1 MQLVSDAAQNP
12 AVEFPAAHRLQEYVA
27 KANQW
32 IEQVGRL
39 LSSNDEGPG
48 AQQSERAQV
57 KLEEMAGLLAQAK
70 DLRLSTPLVSELS
83 AAFEALSGWQRQASE
98 ILQSNPTIEQI
109 EQVLEGSQ
117 ETPVVLSEKRQL
129 TELVEKVKT
138 AALLAFHLPHV

>member
-12 AVEFPAAHRLQEYVA
+12 AVEFPAAHKLHEYVA

-39 LSSNDEGPG
+39 LSSNEGPG

-129 TELVEKVKT
+129 TELVGKVKM
-138 AALLAFHLPHV
+138 AALLAFHLPRV

>member
-12 AVEFPAAHRLQEYVA
+12 AVEFPAAHKLHEYVA

-39 LSSNDEGPG
+39 LSSNEGPG
-48 AQQSERAQV
+48 AQSERAQV

-138 AALLAFHLPHV
+138 AAPLAFHLPHV